1 MDLFRGIS
9 SPWCFSERSA
19 VGVPY
24 QNEISASSMKIVK
37 LLSSSDVL
45 KDTTCFERTKYKLFE
60 TDHYFSSGGRG
71 GEINIVLHAK
81 NLFFPF
87 RSNKQFMWG
96 FTYNLFRFIAL
107 ANNSFQSFWFCKQFI
122 STFSVP
128 HPTCKQYIVY
138 IQLAL
143 TARTFR
149 MKFVC
154 EMLPCCCIKA

>member
-19 VGVPY
+19 VRVPY
-24 QNEISASSMKIVK
+24 ENEISAFSMKTVK

-45 KDTTCFERTKYKLFE
+45 KDTTCFERTKYKLFG

-71 GEINIVLHAK
+71 GGDK
-81 NLFFPF
+81 NCFACKKLIFPF
-87 RSNKQFMWG
+87 CSNKQFMWG

-107 ANNSFQSFWFCKQFI
+107 ANNSFQSFWFSKQFI

-128 HPTCKQYIVY
+128 HPTCKQNIVY
-138 IQLAL
+138 IRPAL

-154 EMLPCCCIKA
+154 EMLPYCCIKA

>member
-1 MDLFRGIS
+1 MDLFGGIS

-45 KDTTCFERTKYKLFE
+45 KDTTCFEPTKYKLFE

-71 GEINIVLHAK
+71 AGDKHCFACKKLI
-81 NLFFPF
+81 FFF
-87 RSNKQFMWG
+87 LQHQTIYVG

-107 ANNSFQSFWFCKQFI
+107 VNNSFQSFWFCKQFI

-138 IQLAL
+138 IRLGL

-154 EMLPCCCIKA
+154 EMLPYCCIKA

>member
-1 MDLFRGIS
+1 MSQRIRALSAQNIS
-9 SPWCFSERSA
+9 CLGRTI
-19 VGVPY
+19 
-24 QNEISASSMKIVK
+24 IS
-37 LLSSSDVL
+37 LPG
-45 KDTTCFERTKYKLFE
+45 E
-60 TDHYFSSGGRG
+60 GG

-87 RSNKQFMWG
+87 CSNKQFRWG

-107 ANNSFQSFWFCKQFI
+107 ENNSFQSFWFCKQFI

-138 IQLAL
+138 IRLAL

-154 EMLPCCCIKA
+154 EMLPYCCIKAQNQIYWDDCRLRKTLIF

>member
-1 MDLFRGIS
+1 MDLFRGLS

-24 QNEISASSMKIVK
+24 QNEISASSMKIIK

-60 TDHYFSSGGRG
+60 TDHYFSSGER
-71 GEINIVLHAK
+71 EINIVLHAK
-81 NLFFPF
+81 NFFFPF
-87 RSNKQFMWG
+87 CSNKQFMWG

-122 STFSVP
+122 STFSAP

-138 IQLAL
+138 IRLAL

-154 EMLPCCCIKA
+154 EMLPYCCIKA

>member
-24 QNEISASSMKIVK
+24 QNEVSAFSLKIVK

-45 KDTTCFERTKYKLFE
+45 KDTTCFERTKYKLFG
-60 TDHYFSSGGRG
+60 TDHYFSSGGRWG
-71 GEINIVLHAK
+71 RKIKIILHAK
-81 NLFFPF
+81 NLFFF
-87 RSNKQFMWG
+87 LFAATNNLCGG

-128 HPTCKQYIVY
+128 HPTCKQNIVY
-138 IQLAL
+138 IRLAL
-143 TARTFR
+143 AARTFR

-154 EMLPCCCIKA
+154 EM